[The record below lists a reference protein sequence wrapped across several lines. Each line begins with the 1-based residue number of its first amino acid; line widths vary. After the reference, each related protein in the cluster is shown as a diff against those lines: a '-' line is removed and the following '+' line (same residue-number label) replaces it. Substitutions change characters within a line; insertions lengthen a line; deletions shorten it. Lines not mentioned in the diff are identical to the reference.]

1 MIWRLFTLWNLSVC
15 FNCCKLYSPHPH
27 PLLKLQASRPPLR
40 KRKRT
45 RRRPRRWTKTRPPRT
60 HICSLCKR
68 TTPAPNARKNSFVS
82 VIALMSLRAR
92 AIAPF
97 FVIPSVGDSRSRAYL
112 PARDSHATLRSAQND
127 SGRGLSLRS
136 ACDSQYFVIASR
148 RRRRGNL
155 LYTKTTAENSAVV
168 SS

>member
-27 PLLKLQASRPPLR
+27 PLPKLQASRPPLR

-82 VIALMSLRAR
+82 VIAFMSYGAR

-112 PARDSHATLRSAQND
+112 PARDCHATLRSAQND
-127 SGRGLSLRS
+127 SGRGLSLR
-136 ACDSQYFVIASR
+136 A
-148 RRRRGNL
+148 
-155 LYTKTTAENSAVV
+155 
-168 SS
+168 